1 MKKLSSEIK
10 IVLKTLGVVLVI
22 GVIVFVC
29 FKYSELKNKQ
39 AELKNKQAEFNEAIK
54 ATSLNQQI
62 IIKALVERKIL
73 TIQQPTVQTQ
83 SQPEK
88 VEAKSPEKKEKR

>member
-1 MKKLSSEIK
+1 MKKMSSEIK

-39 AELKNKQAEFNEAIK
+39 AEFNEAIK
-54 ATSLNQQI
+54 VTSLNQQI
-62 IIKALVERKIL
+62 IIRALVERKIL